1 MLIPLFQEEI
11 RQSPYTRNGIT
22 AYRAC
27 SHGLNHCGCEH
38 HHHSHRLNF
47 IVNWFSENIA
57 MAKRSNASSSG
68 FTPTTFVKC
77 DLTSEDKKHVTEFIK
92 KSAASMDDLVIEVL
106 QTNHKI
112 SFSFNGQTDSFI
124 CSVTGKPEDCNNASK
139 CYTSHAKD
147 YVTALWV
154 ALYKF
159 HVIWKRGPWEAVETD
174 SDFG

>member
-1 MLIPLFQEEI
+1 MLLPLLEEEV
-11 RQSPYTRNGIT
+11 RQSPYSRSGLTSYRHC
-22 AYRAC
+22 AYGRV
-27 SHGLNHCGCEH
+27 HCGCEH
-38 HHHSHRLNF
+38 HHHSHRLNW
-47 IVNWFSENIA
+47 ILRWFEGFHD
-57 MAKRSNASSSG
+57 MAGKGKSQQPI
-68 FTPTTFVKC
+68 FTGTTFVRC
-77 DLTSEDKKHVTEFIK
+77 DLQSEDKKHVTEFIK
-92 KSAASMDDLVIEVL
+92 KSNASLDDLVIEVL

-147 YVTALWV
+147 YATALWV

-159 HVIWKRGPWEAVETD
+159 HVIWKRGVWEEIETD

>member
-1 MLIPLFQEEI
+1 MLIPLLREEI
-11 RQSPYTRNGIT
+11 IACNYPRNGAH
-22 AYRAC
+22 AYRHC
-27 SHGLNHCGCEH
+27 GYLNFDCGCEH
-38 HHHSHRLNF
+38 HHQSHMLNW
-47 IVNWFSENIA
+47 ILDWFTEYHH
-57 MAKRSNASSSG
+57 MAKRNNASSST

-77 DLTSEDKKHVTEFIK
+77 DLSAEEKKHVPEWIK
-92 KSAASMDDLVIEVL
+92 KNEKSLDDLVIEVL

-124 CSVTGKPEDCNNASK
+124 CSVTGKPEECNNASK

-147 YVTALWV
+147 YATALWV

-159 HVIWKRGPWEAVETD
+159 HVIWQRGVWEEIETD